1 MLVHVV
7 EARYR
12 GDHRVWLKFD
22 DGLEGEVDLGSELRG
37 EVFEH
42 LRDKS
47 YFCRVSCRTNA
58 DLAERRRLCTGV
70 PARARPRSQS
80 DSSLAEHSLRF
91 LPPPSSNPKLD
102 SSLRSE

>member
-47 YFCRVSCRTNA
+47 YFAAFRVEQTLTWPNGADFAPEFLHELVREANRT
-58 DLAERRRLCTGV
+58 RV
-70 PARARPRSQS
+70 
-80 DSSLAEHSLRF
+80 
-91 LPPPSSNPKLD
+91 
-102 SSLRSE
+102 